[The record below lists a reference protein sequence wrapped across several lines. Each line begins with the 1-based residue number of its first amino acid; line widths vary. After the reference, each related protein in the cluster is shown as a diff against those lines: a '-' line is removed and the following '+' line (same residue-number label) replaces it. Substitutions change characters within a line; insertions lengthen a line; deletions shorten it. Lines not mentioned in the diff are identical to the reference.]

1 MPMQYTTY
9 SSEKMKVSN
18 YIENVDGKNQ
28 THQAG
33 IVDFSIKKT
42 KRDIDIIGYAEDRP
56 NKLQIISKIF
66 FFSFI
71 YMGLFKLFNPSGKGF
86 IKAGKTSKKYE

>member
-18 YIENVDGKNQ
+18 YIENVEGKNQ
-28 THQAG
+28 TYQVG

-42 KRDIDIIGYAEDRP
+42 KRDIDIIGYAQDRP
-56 NKLQIISKIF
+56 NKLQIISKILF
-66 FFSFI
+66 HHLFI
-71 YMGLFKLFNPSGKGF
+71 WDYLNYSILVEKGL
-86 IKAGKTSKKYE
+86 